1 MVVLRALLGIS
12 PILLLVA
19 LAIFFSRTRRSAT
32 NQSPLENGTTL
43 EFFPAPGIRF
53 LVRLVLLL
61 LVAFAILVA
70 VATRKEGDTAYALFV
85 PLFVFVMIYL
95 AQPVTVIVDQNGIR
109 QPRWFRGNRE
119 IAWSDVSLVAHGP
132 NTGTTYVRS
141 KHGGPK
147 IRFSAFLVG
156 RARFKHEIRA
166 HVRDIEIP
174 EDD

>member
-1 MVVLRALLGIS
+1 MVLRALLGVS

-19 LAIFFSRTRRSAT
+19 LAVFFARTRRSAKK
-32 NQSPLENGTTL
+32 QSPRDKGATL
-43 EFFPAPGIRF
+43 EFYPVPGIRF
-53 LVRLVLLL
+53 LVRLVLFL

-70 VATRKEGDTAYALFV
+70 VATRREGNSFYALFI
-85 PLFVFVMIYL
+85 PLFVFVLIYL
-95 AQPVTVIVDQNGIR
+95 AQPVTVFVDQNGIR

-119 IAWSDVSLVAHGP
+119 IAWSDVALVAQGP

-141 KHGGPK
+141 KRGGPK

-166 HVRDIEIP
+166 HVRNIDIP
-174 EDD
+174 EDV